1 MKYATAHEIA
11 GNCRHS
17 RQAKIRYDIIISNAS
32 EKFRAGL
39 TEDIS
44 DYDKDVGKSGYL
56 DGHRL
61 RNVFKKHQMLIVSLM
76 NERAMNKDVEP
87 ADLASLD
94 PGMRGAVVKLL
105 DTLIAKNAAD
115 YDRAHAA
122 YQRNVSRDPNCRD
135 LPPERLTCKDFVEK
149 LIRDFDD
156 TAKGGGFRI
165 SAGAAGNE
173 PDLFLNGLA
182 GLLSAEGKKALA
194 DNREEIRG
202 IVSAIFKKGTAS
214 DAGLRMSAVFKLLQ
228 AKFSI
233 EVPAVMSGFQ
243 SSQERLTV
251 AMESMLRTMT
261 SAEVARLDVILAAAR
276 KDGVP
281 DPEIPAASEKERRF
295 VEIRP

>member
-17 RQAKIRYDIIISNAS
+17 RQARIRYDISISNAS

-87 ADLASLD
+87 ADLSSLD

-105 DTLIAKNAAD
+105 DTLIAKNTAD

-122 YQRNVSRDPNCRD
+122 YQRKVSRDPNCRD
-135 LPPERLTCKDFVEK
+135 LPPERLTCKYFVEK

-156 TAKGGGFRI
+156 TAKGDGFRI
-165 SAGAAGNE
+165 SAGRHGMANFFAQVE
-173 PDLFLNGLA
+173 LELNKSIEEAMRGSVQANVRTMIANVFPQENPEALKTTSSLA
-182 GLLSAEGKKALA
+182 TIVA
-194 DNREEIRG
+194 DR
-202 IVSAIFKKGTAS
+202 AS
-214 DAGLRMSAVFKLLQ
+214 DPQMKLLKQ
-228 AKFSI
+228 TLDVYF
-233 EVPAVMSGFQ
+233 
-243 SSQERLTV
+243 ERMGGV
-251 AMESMLRTMT
+251 DKRNMM
-261 SAEVARLDVILAAAR
+261 ARLVRNSVAGAA
-276 KDGVP
+276 DG
-281 DPEIPAASEKERRF
+281 IRF
-295 VEIRP
+295 GEIRP